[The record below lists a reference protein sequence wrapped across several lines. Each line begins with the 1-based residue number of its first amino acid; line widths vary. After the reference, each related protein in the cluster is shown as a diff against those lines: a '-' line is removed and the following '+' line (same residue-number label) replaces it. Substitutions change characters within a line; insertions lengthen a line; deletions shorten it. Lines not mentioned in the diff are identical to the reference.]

1 MLTKPVTQLPEENVS
16 GLCEDDGVEV
26 QDILES
32 QDKDRMGK
40 TITDF
45 GSTFEFLGKAKL
57 F

>member
-26 QDILES
+26 QDRLETP
-32 QDKDRMGK
+32 DKDRMGK

-45 GSTFEFLGKAKL
+45 GSIFEFLGE
-57 F
+57 